1 MVPNRDWYR
10 SGTLLSAAILN
21 LKMLTLIFARHRLA
35 QTTFLAL
42 SARSGN
48 CRVSYSVQPGGA
60 RNLCDGTAGEF
71 HELGGFANDEY

>member
-1 MVPNRDWYR
+1 MVPDWDWYR
-10 SGTLLSAAILN
+10 SGTLLWAAMLN
-21 LKMLTLIFARHRLA
+21 LKMLTLVFAGYRLA

-48 CRVSYSVQPGGA
+48 CRVSYGVQPGGV

-71 HELGGFANDEY
+71 HESGDIANDEH